1 MPFKTSPFA
10 VQNESFC
17 QVKRV
22 LLKGK
27 TSPFDLP
34 AQNRPI
40 PNASRTHPEG
50 KEVPS
55 RENNCSLPREKM
67 FPPEKT
73 KNSPLI
79 LYLIIYER
87 AKNVAHLKKDA

>member
-34 AQNRPI
+34 VLNKPI

-50 KEVPS
+50 KRFPPKRKIVPT
-55 RENNCSLPREKM
+55 REKKM
-67 FPPEKT
+67 FPPERTKT
-73 KNSPLI
+73 LSLV

-87 AKNVAHLKKDA
+87 VKNVAHLKKDA